1 MVDWSTLAC
10 GQGGHMTFAPDEPE
24 LAAQMRATLSDGPA
38 WQCLRCGSFVAGEPA
53 LSGPAATAPIVARG
67 REVRSR
73 LILRLFAV
81 ERFLRAIVIAAA
93 AVGLWQFRHSQSS
106 IEKSFDRELPAVR
119 GLFRQ
124 LGYNINNSKLVGLLH
139 HALTLSSKT
148 LTLLA
153 IGLALYAIIELV
165 EGTGLWL
172 SRRWGE
178 YFAMVATSLGLPLE
192 IYDLTRNVTVLALV
206 VFGVNLALVLYLVIT
221 KRLFGVRGGKAAYDA
236 RLRSESVLEAAEK
249 AAASRRRPA
258 PSQPAGTQPAGT
270 QTASTQA
277 SAAENGATVTTAT
290 GTTATGATATGSGLP
305 RSEPTAT
312 AAADSEDRP
321 PGAEPVGKASD
332 GLVSNFGQTAA
343 NNSDFNA

>member
-10 GQGGHMTFAPDEPE
+10 GRGGHVTFAPDEPE
-24 LAAQMRATLSDGPA
+24 LAAQMRAMLPDGPA

-53 LSGPAATAPIVARG
+53 LSGPAATAPTVARG

-73 LILRLFAV
+73 LILRLFAI

-93 AVGLWQFRHSQSS
+93 AVGLWQFRHSQNS
-106 IEKSFDRELPAVR
+106 IEQSFDRQLPAVR

-124 LGYNINNSKLVGLLH
+124 LGYNIDNSKLFGLLH

-165 EGTGLWL
+165 EGAGLWL

-192 IYDLTRNVTVLALV
+192 IYDLTRNVTVLALL

-221 KRLFGVRGGKAAYDA
+221 KRLFGVRGGKAAYAA

-249 AAASRRRPA
+249 AAASRRRPEPSQPA
-258 PSQPAGTQPAGT
+258 PSQPPPSQPPPTQPDASQAGIT
-270 QTASTQA
+270 RASP
-277 SAAENGATVTTAT
+277 AETRTTL
-290 GTTATGATATGSGLP
+290 TGSSRP
-305 RSEPTAT
+305 RSEPPAT
-312 AAADSEDRP
+312 AAADAEDRL

-332 GLVSNFGQTAA
+332 GLMSN
-343 NNSDFNA
+343 